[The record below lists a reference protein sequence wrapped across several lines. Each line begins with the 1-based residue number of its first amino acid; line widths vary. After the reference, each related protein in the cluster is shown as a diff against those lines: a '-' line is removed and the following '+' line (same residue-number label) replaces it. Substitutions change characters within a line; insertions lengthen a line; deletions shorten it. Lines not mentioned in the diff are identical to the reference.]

1 MTWDSTSQSQIAA
14 AAPLRIGQA
23 YGVKLME
30 FGMANVKSTL
40 EFIGELS
47 SVKSPADFAEA
58 IANETRRRS
67 EALTNQ
73 MEQLSGLFGASANE
87 AVDSASKAT
96 GSASK
101 ATYQAAE
108 GMGLGD

>member
-1 MTWDSTSQSQIAA
+1 MTWDSPSQSEIAA
-14 AAPLRIGQA
+14 ATPLRIGQA

-47 SVKSPADFAEA
+47 SAKSPADFAEA
-58 IANETRRRS
+58 IVNETRRRS
-67 EALTNQ
+67 EALTTQ
-73 MEQLSGLFGASANE
+73 LEQLLGLFRASANE
-87 AVDSASKAT
+87 AANSASKA
-96 GSASK
+96 A
-101 ATYQAAE
+101 YEAAE